1 MQEIPKIKRLV
12 AKIIDP
18 LTGKNHLVDFC
29 YISLDNYRDFID
41 DQRAAGYVVQILKHH
56 TI

>member
-1 MQEIPKIKRLV
+1 MQEIPKIKRLI

-18 LTGKNHLVDFC
+18 STGKSHLVDFC

-41 DQRAAGYVVQILKHH
+41 DQRAAGYVVQILKYH
-56 TI
+56 TL